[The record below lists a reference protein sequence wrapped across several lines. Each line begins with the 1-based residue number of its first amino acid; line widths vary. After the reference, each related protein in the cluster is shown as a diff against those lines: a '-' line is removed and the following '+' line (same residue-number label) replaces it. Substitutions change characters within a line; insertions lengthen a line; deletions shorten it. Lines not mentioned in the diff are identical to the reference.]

1 MVRGGVT
8 LRVADPT
15 EAVAPVVAAVL
26 DDTPGVEVVT
36 AAFATEPCVKVEW
49 LTISTPTAR
58 NTVNTTTR
66 NHENKLRVSFTM
78 TLSLAHFHF

>member
-15 EAVAPVVAAVL
+15 EAVPVVAAVL
-26 DDTPGVEVVT
+26 DDTAVVEVLS

-58 NTVNTTTR
+58 NTVNTPTR

-78 TLSLAHFHF
+78 NLSLAHLHF